1 MGAQFGTGW
10 LILQAIAWVPA
21 AGLALLLVLLELRV
35 GRAPR
40 LQPVSAQPAASRSAS
55 SGSAASA
62 LASEP
67 GLFLRV
73 VIPAYNEADNIAAC
87 IAAVLASDEPG
98 IPWQLLVIDDGST
111 DATAELARA
120 AIAGCDHAQLLEAGP
135 RPVGERWVGKNW
147 AASRAAAHP
156 WPEGSPERQWL
167 LFIDADVRLKPGA
180 LAAAMREARQ
190 ERTDLLS
197 LAPRLQCGCLA
208 EWLVQPIVTALLGL
222 EFPLRRTNDP
232 ADPTAFAAGPFMLFR
247 RDAYEAV
254 GGHAAIADVVVEDL
268 TLARMI
274 KGSGRR
280 LRYLVG
286 TDLLDLRM
294 YRNLAA
300 LWEGWTKNWFL
311 GLDRSLVRAFGSAG
325 VVLVLFA
332 GPWGLALA
340 GLVASALLG
349 TPVWSLLLPGCVGIA
364 LVFALALWRWGRF
377 GLQPRYWWLSWLGAL
392 LIGAIV
398 PASIWK
404 TSTGRGWTWRGRPLA

>member
-1 MGAQFGTGW
+1 MQYGADA
-10 LILQAIAWVPA
+10 LILQAIPWLPA
-21 AGLALLLVLLELRV
+21 AALALLLLLLELRV

-40 LQPVSAQPAASRSAS
+40 LLPTSVPVAP
-55 SGSAASA
+55 
-62 LASEP
+62 EP

-87 IAAVLASDEPG
+87 VQAALASDDPG
-98 IPWQLLVIDDGST
+98 VAWELLVIDDSSSDST
-111 DATAELARA
+111 ADLARC
-120 AIAGCDHAQLLEAGP
+120 AIAGAERALLLQAGP

-156 WPEGSPERQWL
+156 WPPGSEERQWL
-167 LFIDADVRLKPGA
+167 LFIDADVRLRPAA
-180 LAAAMREARQ
+180 LAAALHEARR
-190 ERTDLLS
+190 EDTALLS

-254 GGHAAIADVVVEDL
+254 GGHAAIADEVVEDL
-268 TLARMI
+268 TLARRI

-294 YRNLAA
+294 YRDLAA

-311 GLDRSLVRAFGSAG
+311 GLDRDLFRALASAA
-325 VVLVLFA
+325 VVLLLFA
-332 GPWGLALA
+332 GPW
-340 GLVASALLG
+340 ALLLAALVG
-349 TPVWSLLLPGCVGIA
+349 PFASLLLPSLTGIT
-364 LVFALALWRWGRF
+364 LLFALALWRWGRF

-392 LIGAIV
+392 LIAAIV

-404 TSTGRGWTWRGRPLA
+404 TSTGRGWTWRGRSLA

>member
-1 MGAQFGTGW
+1 
-10 LILQAIAWVPA
+10 LILQAITWLPA
-21 AGLALLLVLLELRV
+21 AGLALLLLLLELRV

-40 LQPVSAQPAASRSAS
+40 LRALKAPPAA
-55 SGSAASA
+55 
-62 LASEP
+62 EP
-67 GLFLRV
+67 DRFLRL

-87 IAAVLASDEPG
+87 IQAVLASDEPG
-98 IPWQLLVIDDGST
+98 LPWQLLVIDDGST
-111 DATAELARA
+111 DATADLARE
-120 AIAGCDHAQLLEAGP
+120 AIAASDHALLLQAGP
-135 RPVGERWVGKNW
+135 RPQGERWVGKNW

-156 WPEGSPERQWL
+156 WPDGSPETQWL

-180 LAAAMREARQ
+180 LAAAVDEARR
-190 ERTDLLS
+190 ESTDLLS

-208 EWLVQPIVTALLGL
+208 EWLVQPIVSALLGL
-222 EFPLRRTNDP
+222 VFPLQRTNDP
-232 ADPTAFAAGPFMLFR
+232 GDPTAFAAGPFMLFR

-254 GGHAAIADVVVEDL
+254 GGHAAIADVVIEDL
-268 TLARMI
+268 TLARRI

-286 TDLLDLRM
+286 ADLLDLRM

-311 GLDRSLVRAFGSAG
+311 GLDRSLVRALGSAA

-332 GPWGLALA
+332 GPWALALA
-340 GLVASALLG
+340 GLIAGAAHLVPAW
-349 TPVWSLLLPGCVGIA
+349 PLLLPGSAGIA
-364 LVFALALWRWGRF
+364 LLFGLALWRWGRF

-392 LIGAIV
+392 LIAAIV

-404 TSTGRGWTWRGRPLA
+404 TSTGRGWTWRGRSLA

>member
-1 MGAQFGTGW
+1 MGAQYGAGW
-10 LILQAIAWVPA
+10 LILQAIAWLPA
-21 AGLALLLVLLELRV
+21 AGLALLLLLLELRV

-40 LQPVSAQPAASRSAS
+40 LQALKAPPAD
-55 SGSAASA
+55 
-62 LASEP
+62 EP
-67 GLFLRV
+67 DRFLRL
-73 VIPAYNEADNIAAC
+73 VIPAYNEADNVAAC
-87 IAAVLASDEPG
+87 IQAVLASDEPG
-98 IPWQLLVIDDGST
+98 LPWQLLVIDDGST
-111 DATAELARA
+111 DATADLARE
-120 AIAGCDHAQLLEAGP
+120 AIAASDHALLLQAGP

-156 WPEGSPERQWL
+156 WPDGSPETQWL

-180 LAAAMREARQ
+180 LAAAVDEAR
-190 ERTDLLS
+190 RASTDLLS

-208 EWLVQPIVTALLGL
+208 EWLVQPIVSALLGL
-222 EFPLRRTNDP
+222 VFPLQRTNDP

-254 GGHAAIADVVVEDL
+254 GGHAAIADVVIEDL
-268 TLARMI
+268 TLARRI

-286 TDLLDLRM
+286 AELVDLRM

-311 GLDRSLVRAFGSAG
+311 GLDRSLVRALGSAG
-325 VVLVLFA
+325 VVLMLFA
-332 GPWGLALA
+332 GPWALAL
-340 GLVASALLG
+340 LALGGSVISGAPLWG
-349 TPVWSLLLPGCVGIA
+349 PLLPAVAGIVLIA
-364 LVFALALWRWGRF
+364 AIALWRWWRF
-377 GLQPRYWWLSWLGAL
+377 GLRPRYWWLSWLGAL
-392 LIGAIV
+392 LIAAIV

>member
-1 MGAQFGTGW
+1 MGAQYGAGW
-10 LILQAIAWVPA
+10 LILQAIAWLPA

-40 LQPVSAQPAASRSAS
+40 LQPVAAQPAAL
-55 SGSAASA
+55 GSAVSA
-62 LASEP
+62 FAPEP
-67 GLFLRV
+67 GLFMRV

-87 IAAVLASDEPG
+87 IAAVLASDDPG

-120 AIAGCDHAQLLEAGP
+120 AIAGFDHAQLLEAGA
-135 RPVGERWVGKNW
+135 RPAGERWVGKNW

-156 WPEGSPERQWL
+156 WPEGLPERQWL

-180 LAAAMREARQ
+180 LAAALSEARR

-197 LAPRLQCGCLA
+197 LAPRLLCGCLA
-208 EWLVQPIVTALLGL
+208 EWLVQPIVSALLGL
-222 EFPLRRTNDP
+222 VFPLKRTNDP
-232 ADPTAFAAGPFMLFR
+232 TDPTAFAAGPFMLFR

-268 TLARMI
+268 TLARRI

-286 TDLLDLRM
+286 AELLDLRM

-340 GLVASALLG
+340 GLVATALLG
-349 TPVWSLLLPGCVGIA
+349 APVWSLLLPGCVGIA

-392 LIGAIV
+392 LIAAIV

-404 TSTGRGWTWRGRPLA
+404 TSTGQGWTWRGRSLA

>member
-1 MGAQFGTGW
+1 M
-10 LILQAIAWVPA
+10 ILQAIAWVPA

-167 LFIDADVRLKPGA
+167 LFIDADVRLKPHCKVSNPVMDA
-180 LAAAMREARQ
+180 VHSTIEF
-190 ERTDLLS
+190 
-197 LAPRLQCGCLA
+197 CLF
-208 EWLVQPIVTALLGL
+208 G
-222 EFPLRRTNDP
+222 
-232 ADPTAFAAGPFMLFR
+232 
-247 RDAYEAV
+247 
-254 GGHAAIADVVVEDL
+254 
-268 TLARMI
+268 I
-274 KGSGRR
+274 KKS
-280 LRYLVG
+280 
-286 TDLLDLRM
+286 
-294 YRNLAA
+294 
-300 LWEGWTKNWFL
+300 F
-311 GLDRSLVRAFGSAG
+311 DR
-325 VVLVLFA
+325 
-332 GPWGLALA
+332 
-340 GLVASALLG
+340 
-349 TPVWSLLLPGCVGIA
+349 
-364 LVFALALWRWGRF
+364 
-377 GLQPRYWWLSWLGAL
+377 
-392 LIGAIV
+392 
-398 PASIWK
+398 
-404 TSTGRGWTWRGRPLA
+404 

>member
-1 MGAQFGTGW
+1 MGASYGAGW
-10 LILQAIAWVPA
+10 LILQAIAWLPA
-21 AGLALLLVLLELRV
+21 AGLALLLLLLELRV

-40 LQPVSAQPAASRSAS
+40 LKP
-55 SGSAASA
+55 ASA
-62 LASEP
+62 LLAPEP

-73 VIPAYNEADNIAAC
+73 VIPAYNEADNVAAC
-87 IAAVLASDEPG
+87 VQAVLASDEPG
-98 IPWQLLVIDDGST
+98 IPWQLLVVDDGST
-111 DATAELARA
+111 DGTADLAREA
-120 AIAGCDHAQLLEAGP
+120 MAGSDRALLLEAGP
-135 RPVGERWVGKNW
+135 RPAGERWVGKNW

-156 WPEGSPERQWL
+156 WPQGAPERQWL

-180 LAAAMREARQ
+180 LAAALEDSRR

-208 EWLVQPIVTALLGL
+208 EWLVQPIVSALLGL
-222 EFPLRRTNDP
+222 VFPLTRTNDP
-232 ADPTAFAAGPFMLFR
+232 TDPTAFAAGPFMLFR

-254 GGHAAIADVVVEDL
+254 GGHAAIAAVVVEDL
-268 TLARMI
+268 TLARNI

-286 TDLLDLRM
+286 AELLDLRM

-311 GLDRSLVRAFGSAG
+311 GLDRNLVRACGSVA
-325 VVLVLFA
+325 VVLLLFA
-332 GPWGLALA
+332 GPWGLAF
-340 GLVASALLG
+340 GGIVASALAG
-349 TPVWSLLLPGCVGIA
+349 VPAWGLLLPAGVGIA
-364 LVFALALWRWGRF
+364 LLFALALWLRWRF
-377 GLQPRYWWLSWLGAL
+377 GLWPRYWWLGWLGAL
-392 LIGAIV
+392 LIAAIV